1 MPRILIISLCAAGA
15 LAALVAGA
23 FGFGALRRSSADP
36 GLRQI
41 SVGAATFALKS
52 GYLRSASRAGGRLE
66 QIDMAAFFPGFAPA
80 GDAGDVTQQ
89 TDLGERFQRTVF
101 MTIRPSDSSLD
112 PAERM
117 PRLYARF
124 LEPEEWSHPGGLV
137 ARAFQKDSPFENEEL
152 FFAAPEGRAFATRCQ
167 RPDQARKTPN
177 TCAYDFRVDDL
188 DIELRF
194 SAALLSEWEALTAGA
209 RGLINSARR

>member
-1 MPRILIISLCAAGA
+1 MPRVFVLSICAAGA

-23 FGFGALRRSSADP
+23 FSLNALQRSGAES
-36 GLRQI
+36 GLRQV

-52 GYLRSASRAGGRLE
+52 AYLRAASRGGGRLE
-66 QIDMAAFFPGFAPA
+66 QIDIGAFFPGVAPA
-80 GDAGDVTQQ
+80 GDAGDVNQQ
-89 TDLGERFQRTVF
+89 TDLGERFQRIVF

-152 FFAAPEGRAFATRCQ
+152 FFAAPEGRAFAARCQ